1 MSAKKIY
8 PNLACRLEFF
18 VEDVSTGLPVPS
30 LLHSDVSSAG
40 YCQIADG
47 VRGLAVLVSL
57 TSSASPTD
65 AIATGQFVTLNSAN
79 GHYAVDVPAGASN
92 PNSDYVEAVV
102 AFTGGHV
109 VRPVTHEIDYAL
121 AVALSTSVA
130 VTVSIPDDLDGI
142 LGYVTTL
149 VTALP
154 TSGHLA
160 GSADAGGAAVLDSA
174 DQDQLDAILEAAGAG
189 GTDWTDEERAEIR
202 YRLGLT
208 GTATAPAGS
217 TPDPIVI
224 NPPDDEDQ
232 TTGYTITRDSSL
244 ARLPAVTVR
253 VMMIESPADESGQ
266 FYSDGVQS
274 IVSDDN
280 AIAQMPLRKG
290 ATYLVWS
297 GSQKNAITV
306 AVPADAADTFALP
319 SIVGRF

>member
-1 MSAKKIY
+1 MTTQTIVAKYYAGQTLTASIH
-8 PNLACRLEFF
+8 NRLTDSDLAPAHTIE
-18 VEDVSTGLPVPS
+18 VDEITVG
-30 LLHSDVSSAG
+30 G
-40 YCQIADG
+40 G
-47 VRGLAVLVSL
+47 M
-57 TSSASPTD
+57 
-65 AIATGQFVTLNSAN
+65 
-79 GHYAVDVPAGASN
+79 YAVVLTGA
-92 PNSDYVEAVV
+92 AVV
-102 AFTGGHV
+102 A
-109 VRPVTHEIDYAL
+109 
-121 AVALSTSVA
+121 A
-130 VTVSIPDDLDGI
+130 VTGRLKLFADGDLVDNDQLFTLSGTDGET
-142 LGYVTTL
+142 VDT
-149 VTALP
+149 
-154 TSGHLA
+154 
-160 GSADAGGAAVLDSA
+160 GSAVLDSA

>member
-1 MSAKKIY
+1 MATVSMFLPSMSGTTGNTLWLYKSSDFSLVNTGGDALTESGTSGWFTADVAESWTET
-8 PNLACRLEFF
+8 LAATVL
-18 VEDVSTGLPVPS
+18 DTNS
-30 LLHSDVSSAG
+30 LASG
-40 YCQIADG
+40 YG
-47 VRGLAVLVSL
+47 WLAVGSTQIV
-57 TSSASPTD
+57 D
-65 AIATGQFVTLNSAN
+65 AT
-79 GHYAVDVPAGASN
+79 
-92 PNSDYVEAVV
+92 
-102 AFTGGHV
+102 
-109 VRPVTHEIDYAL
+109 
-121 AVALSTSVA
+121 
-130 VTVSIPDDLDGI
+130 
-142 LGYVTTL
+142 
-149 VTALP
+149 
-154 TSGHLA
+154 
-160 GSADAGGAAVLDSA
+160 AVLDSA
-174 DQDQLDAILEAAGAG
+174 VQDQLDAILEAAGAG

-253 VMMIESPADESGQ
+253 VMMIESPANESGQ